1 MQSNRWFF
9 FIFFIC
15 CICHNSVG
23 QCVNADLELGSTVNW
38 MGFTGN
44 CCGISTPTPGIVPG
58 RQTITTPGFDP
69 TVLGCAQIPTVYP
82 GGDFSVQLGNANV
95 GAEAERITFDFT
107 ITPTSNLIIYR
118 YAVVLEDPG
127 HDEADQPRFEAQLR
141 TADGQPIPCTFYQVV
156 ASAQIDGFQNCGG
169 VVYKNW
175 TTVGVDASAYMGQ
188 VVTLDLATG
197 DCAAGGHFGYAY
209 VEASCAPLEIDA
221 RFCQNSENLIAY
233 LYAPEGF
240 ATYLWSTGETTPS
253 ITVVNSVEGDEYTCL
268 VTSVTGCQALL
279 TATLEPTTL
288 DANYVVQTNCTGQTV
303 LENTTVFQNSILDSI
318 HWSSGDGFESDSLIF
333 SHQFNTPGTYPI
345 ELWVQSDAGCVD
357 SIQYEIEILESPIAE
372 FIPTNAC
379 QSSMVTFMST
389 SQISTN
395 DILNTMW
402 YIEDNSLSG
411 VSVQYTFN
419 TPDTVAVQLNVE
431 ALNGCLDSV
440 THDIIIRPSPT
451 ALADVNTMCEGDI
464 LYLTNLSSGYN
475 SETQFEWNI
484 PDLSINSDLFEF
496 QTTPVESGIYD
507 FTLTATNVYSDVVC
521 SDDFDSTFF
530 VHGIPEFDI
539 EGDFYLC
546 EGELFSVVNTPIVFP
561 IEDCISTWN
570 FQGVPSTQNTF
581 TYLSVDSGYY
591 DLDLNVA
598 SSFGCESDTSLMIA
612 VYPVPELT
620 VLPGDFAQCVPFTQE
635 LSYNSSVF
643 LGGILNQTWDLSNSS
658 IGTVT
663 NNYYSTEVP
672 GSNIITLNILV
683 GDTLQQCLAST
694 QMNAVGWPLPV
705 SVFTVTPPIVPEDMP
720 IVDLVNQSIDVT
732 NLSWFN
738 ENVFVSDLENLQI
751 AFDYYLPAA
760 YDICLEVENQYGCL
774 DTSCKTVIVSE
785 VIQIHV
791 PNTFTPNGDGLNDE
805 FFPVIK
811 NPELIRD
818 FDFKIFNRW
827 GEEIFHSNEV
837 SSRWIGNYRND
848 GEYFTPDGVYIWKIQ
863 FLDNDNSV
871 KNFQGHVLLLR

>member
-1 MQSNRWFF
+1 M
-9 FIFFIC
+9 
-15 CICHNSVG
+15 
-23 QCVNADLELGSTVNW
+23 NADLELGSTVNW

-82 GGDFSVQLGNANV
+82 GGNFSVQLGNANV
-95 GAEAERITFDFT
+95 GAEAERITFDFS

-127 HDEADQPRFEAQLR
+127 HDASAQPRFEAQLR

-169 VVYKNW
+169 IVYKNW
-175 TTVGVDASAYMGQ
+175 TTVGVDASAFMGQ
-188 VVTLDLATG
+188 IVTLDLATG

-221 RFCQNSENLIAY
+221 RFCLNSENLIAN

-288 DANYVVQTNCTGQTV
+288 EANYVVQTNCTGQTLV
-303 LENTTVFQNSILDSI
+303 ENTSVFQNSELDSL
-318 HWSSGDGFESDSLIF
+318 HWSSGDGFQSDSLIF
-333 SHQFNTPGTYPI
+333 SHQFSEPGIYPV

-357 SIQYEIEILESPIAE
+357 SIQYEIEILESPVAD
-372 FIPTNAC
+372 FIPTNVC
-379 QSSMVTFMST
+379 QSSAVNFLST

-395 DILNTMW
+395 DIINTIW
-402 YIEDNSLSG
+402 DIEDNSLSG
-411 VSVQYTFN
+411 GSVQFTFN

-440 THDIIIRPSPT
+440 THDIIIWPVPT
-451 ALADVNTMCEGDI
+451 ALADANSMCEGDI

-484 PDLSINSDLFEF
+484 PELSINSNQFEL
-496 QTTPVESGIYD
+496 QTTPLESGIYD

-521 SDDFDSTFF
+521 SDVFDSTFF

-546 EGELFSVVNTPIVFP
+546 EGELFSVENTPVVFP
-561 IEDCISTWN
+561 VEGCISTWN
-570 FQGVPSTQNTF
+570 FQGLPSAQNTF

-591 DLDLNVA
+591 DLDLNVT
-598 SSFGCESDTSLMIA
+598 SSFGCERDTSFTIA
-612 VYPVPELT
+612 VYPIPDLT

-635 LSYNSSVF
+635 LSYTASDFWGDMLS
-643 LGGILNQTWDLSNSS
+643 QTWELSNST
-658 IGTVT
+658 IGDVT
-663 NNYYSTEVP
+663 NSYYSTEVP

-683 GDTLQQCLAST
+683 GDTLQQCLASS
-694 QMNAVGWPLPV
+694 QINAVGWPLPV

-732 NLSWFN
+732 NFSWFN
-738 ENVFVSDLENLQI
+738 QNVFISDLENLQLT
-751 AFDYYLPAA
+751 FDYYLPAV

-791 PNTFTPNGDGLNDE
+791 PNTFSPNGDGINDE
-805 FFPVIK
+805 FSPVIK

-837 SSRWIGNYRND
+837 SSRWTGNYRND

-863 FLDNDNSV
+863 FSGNDNSV
-871 KNFQGHVLLLR
+871 KNFQGHITLVR